1 MEGAFNMQRL
11 KDTLLSLKKEIDSCL
26 EQLDVDLMLKGADMR
41 KAQQKGSSRTLKI
54 RIGLTVKMTW

>member
-1 MEGAFNMQRL
+1 MQRL